1 MLFCRI
7 MFAKLYDRY
16 LLVLSIIAVMPFIIL
31 AFFAVVIGYALHL
44 VKTKLVWLAVDR
56 KK

>member
-1 MLFCRI
+1 